1 MIIYN
6 TIIYVN
12 IPLFV
17 PTFRTNAVPQK
28 RFSLKRLSPKIPDI
42 PRKNFPRIFYRIL
55 PQKTFPRK
63 DTRGKDFPLISLRLF
78 YPIKR
83 LTGIT
88 PYTLYPY
95 GVGILPLYPYTP
107 KGYVPLYPGGVPGKG
122 GIPSGRLFSY
132 LFVRGE
138 SGTPYPVPL
147 RGIGVRIPS
156 GYRKTFL
163 VRDYPFGVQ
172 RKG

>member
-78 YPIKR
+78 YPIKK

-88 PYTLYPY
+88 PK
-95 GVGILPLYPYTP
+95 GILP
-107 KGYVPLYPGGVPGKG
+107 
-122 GIPSGRLFSY
+122 
-132 LFVRGE
+132 
-138 SGTPYPVPL
+138 
-147 RGIGVRIPS
+147 RIF
-156 GYRKTFL
+156 YRETFL
-163 VRDYPFGVQ
+163 VRDYPESFSPLTKRLQ
-172 RKG
+172 TSL